1 MYKKISFYSR
11 PYPRIDSYRKMIDLA
26 AEYGM
31 TGLEGYCQYEFETP
45 DIEVAREMRAY
56 ASRRASSSAVFQSF

>member
-11 PYPRIDSYRKMIDLA
+11 PFPRIDSYRKMIDLA

-31 TGLEGYCQYEFETP
+31 TGLEGYYSLEFGVREDDSP
-45 DIEVAREMRAY
+45 KLDEFMKIVANEIK
-56 ASRRASSSAVFQSF
+56 

>member
-26 AEYGM
+26 AEYRM
-31 TGLEGYCQYEFETP
+31 TGLEGYYSLEFGVREDDSP
-45 DIEVAREMRAY
+45 KLDEFMKIVANEIK
-56 ASRRASSSAVFQSF
+56 